1 MTSHSIGPETCDLLD
16 KLLTLDPRTRITAT
30 QALDHDYFW
39 SDPLPAD
46 PKTYVYPVIYH
57 CKLLNSRQFTDV

>member
-1 MTSHSIGPETCDLLD
+1 MAHRLATEAVDLLD
-16 KLLTLDPRTRITAT
+16 KLLTLDPRERLTAT

-46 PKTYVYPVIYH
+46 PKTSVYLILAMNVY
-57 CKLLNSRQFTDV
+57 